1 MSRVGRL
8 VTDGDEVVGVELLSH
23 DAYLSRSR
31 AKPHVTLLWKQ
42 ARSDTRLDS
51 EPAFDLPLE
60 LSHV

>member
-1 MSRVGRL
+1 M
-8 VTDGDEVVGVELLSH
+8 DGDEGVGVEFLSH

-31 AKPHVTLLWKQ
+31 AKPHVTLLWTQ